1 MQADEFEDLGFFWLP
16 EDVNAERRVPGI
28 LNVNASGATT
38 LKLFGLE
45 EGIQD
50 PLVSSFAHRA
60 GQATRRI
67 LGATRERGFVT
78 LDGCLRLESN
88 MNAQT
93 KGFIFNSA
101 TYHAT
106 WLFIGVLYEANE
118 PVRFSKVTFGVEGL
132 DEWLALSGI
141 QVDGDPR
148 EGRATIT
155 FQRPEPLP
163 LQGLPNS
170 EHGKIGFGYSFP
182 SAWRETKEA
191 RVSQNAYVEL
201 ATEDWWTAEA
211 ATRRVMWFRDF
222 LRLATDQSAADAGLT
237 GYSRDVT
244 EPLHGGEERESQ
256 IKVMHHA
263 RDQGHAE
270 RDPLGPLMLFQRNDL
285 ADELQVCLARWF
297 EMYSEYHQPFR
308 LYFSA
313 VDSARHS
320 TVNEKFRQFTEAL
333 ETLDK
338 ALRGSARKDFDK
350 RVKRLAEPFADH
362 LGLKGSCE
370 AFAYRVAHTRNVFV
384 HHLPFGDDDIPEGPD
399 LIRLT
404 YQCEL
409 LLIFHFVAVVT
420 GSADSAIEMITS
432 KEAVAKRLRVIEN
445 R

>member
-1 MQADEFEDLGFFWLP
+1 MLADEFEDLGFFWLP
-16 EDVNAERRVPGI
+16 GDVNAEWRVAGI
-28 LNVNASGATT
+28 LNANASGATT

-45 EGIQD
+45 EGRHD
-50 PLVSSFAHRA
+50 PLVSSFAHRD

-67 LGATRERGFVT
+67 LGATREQGFVT
-78 LDGCLRLESN
+78 LDGCLRIESK

-93 KGFIFNSA
+93 RGFIFNSA

-106 WLFIGVLYEANE
+106 WLFVGVLYEQNDSI
-118 PVRFSKVTFGVEGL
+118 RFSKVTFRVEGL

-141 QVDGDPR
+141 EVDGDAR
-148 EGRATIT
+148 AGRATIT
-155 FQRPEPLP
+155 FQKPEPLP

-182 SAWRETKEA
+182 SAWKETKEA
-191 RVSQNAYVEL
+191 RVSQSAYVEL
-201 ATEDWWTAEA
+201 ATEDWWTSDE

-222 LRLATDQSAADAGLT
+222 LRLATDQSVADAGLT

-244 EPLHGGEERESQ
+244 EPAHDGDERESQ
-256 IKVMHHA
+256 IGIMHHA
-263 RDQGHAE
+263 RDPGHAE
-270 RDPLGPLMLFQRNDL
+270 RNLLGPLMLFQRSDL
-285 ADELQVCLARWF
+285 GDEIQVCLARWF

-313 VDSARHS
+313 VDSGRHS

-338 ALRGSARKDFDK
+338 ALHDNVRKGFGE
-350 RVKRLAEPFADH
+350 RVMRLAEPFADH
-362 LGLKGSCE
+362 LGLKESCG
-370 AFAYRVAHTRNVFV
+370 AFGHRVARTRNAFV
-384 HHLPFGDDDIPEGPD
+384 HHLSFGDDDIPEGPD

-409 LLIFHFVAVVT
+409 LLIYHFVAVVT
-420 GSADSAIEMITS
+420 GSTGSAIEMIAS